1 MCCLTLRVGWWLRVQ
16 AYRAA
21 RNAIVELYQEDVSRR
36 LRFLQ
41 CRSRLR
47 GDVNAGLRVFRFLE
61 HWGIIN
67 AQADA
72 NAAAKVPAFLVPPEG
87 EARMIQLLSSSAVLP
102 ALRGSTYYLRVA
114 KCG

>member
-1 MCCLTLRVGWWLRVQ
+1 MQ

-21 RNAIVELYQEDVSRR
+21 RNAIVDLYQESVSRR

-41 CRSRLR
+41 CRSRLQ
-47 GDVNAGLRVFRFLE
+47 GDVNAGLRVFRFLQ

-72 NAAAKVPAFLVPPEG
+72 NAAAKVPSFLIPPG
-87 EARMIQLLSSSAVLP
+87 GM
-102 ALRGSTYYLRVA
+102 
-114 KCG
+114 